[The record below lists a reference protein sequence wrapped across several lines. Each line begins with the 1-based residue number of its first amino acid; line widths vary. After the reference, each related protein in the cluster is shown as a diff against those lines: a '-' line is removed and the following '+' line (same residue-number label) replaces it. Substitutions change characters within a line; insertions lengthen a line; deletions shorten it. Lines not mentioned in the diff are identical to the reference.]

1 MALIFGILYIFCM
14 LNPDLVFALNKD
26 SESFKT
32 NEKELAH
39 EENSRGGKR
48 KLI

>member
-1 MALIFGILYIFCM
+1 MALIFGILYIFCI
-14 LNPDLVFALNKD
+14 LNHYLVFALNKD

-32 NEKELAH
+32 NEKESAH

-48 KLI
+48 K